1 MAYQKL
7 QVSGAL
13 AVLPSDDID
22 IPNPSSAGQSGT
34 AAGPTGAQLVGTG
47 TSFTTTVSIGDIIY
61 AGAGALGTPRTIVA
75 TVEAVVSDTVLTTST
90 AITSTFTYT
99 IYSQIDSPSGGCV
112 LYCGATGDIEVT
124 TAGGDTVEFTGVPTG
139 AFMPVQVTRVHASNT
154 TATNIIALF

>member
-13 AVLPSDDID
+13 AVIPSDTVD
-22 IPNPSSAGQSGT
+22 IPNPSSAGQTGT
-34 AAGPTGAQLVGTG
+34 AAAPTGAQLVGTG

-61 AGAGALGTPRTIVA
+61 AGAAGAARTIAA

-112 LYCGATGDIEVT
+112 LYCGATGDINVL
-124 TAGGDTVEFTGVPTG
+124 TAGGDTVTFTAVPTG
-139 AFMPVQVTRVHASNT
+139 AFMPVQVLRVNAT
-154 TATNIIALF
+154 GTAATNIIALF